1 MAQGL
6 TCTLC
11 GNHCP
16 LNALGCLKGQRF
28 YEKAEEPYCPLCENH
43 CLLTALQCSNGAA
56 FFGKGLV
63 PVPVHPPAQPDNL
76 IMLFEVCAHQFSR
89 VRGGL
94 SGQMRVLRFLHN
106 HGDITQRE
114 MQEALCIKSA
124 AMSELIS
131 RLEDKGLIV
140 RTQSIQDKRKKVLGL
155 TAEGERVFSRQAR
168 FEEHLD
174 LFSPL
179 TLQER
184 RLLESILLRL
194 NHDWRNREDTAP
206 SEPEL
211 DE

>member
-6 TCTLC
+6 ICTLC
-11 GNHCP
+11 ENHCP
-16 LNALGCLKGQRF
+16 LHELGCLKGRRF
-28 YEKAEEPYCPLCENH
+28 YEQAEEPYCPLCENH

-56 FFGKGLV
+56 FFGRGFI
-63 PVPVHPPAQPDNL
+63 PVPIHPPTQPDNL

-114 MQEALCIKSA
+114 MQDALCIKSA

-131 RLEDKGLIV
+131 RLEDKGLII
-140 RTQSIQDKRKKVLGL
+140 RTQSSRDKRKKML
-155 TAEGERVFSRQAR
+155 TLTQEGERVFSQQAR
-168 FEEHLD
+168 FEEQLD

-179 TLQER
+179 TPQER

-194 NHDWRNREDTAP
+194 NHDWRGREDIVP
-206 SEPEL
+206 SEPGLE
-211 DE
+211 